1 MATTTHA
8 EALIDSDVLIDAA
21 RGHLEARA
29 FLNDQNR
36 TFHLQ
41 ISTISAMELIVGCR
55 NKIELSQT
63 KRFLDPVRILPVD
76 PNISDTAYSLIQ
88 TFTLSHGLMIPD
100 ALIAATALENGLTLL
115 TKNTRHFQMIPKLE
129 VVRPY

>member
-1 MATTTHA
+1 VATTPHA
-8 EALIDSDVLIDAA
+8 AALIDSDVLIDAA
-21 RGHLEARA
+21 RGHLEART

-36 TFHLQ
+36 AFHVQ

-63 KRFLDPVRILPVD
+63 KRFLEPVRILPVD

-100 ALIAATALENGLTLL
+100 ALIAATALENGLTLMS
-115 TKNTRHFQMIPKLE
+115 KNTRHFQMIPELE

>member
-1 MATTTHA
+1 VAPTPHGA
-8 EALIDSDVLIDAA
+8 ALIDSDVLIDAA
-21 RGHLEARA
+21 RGYLEARA
-29 FLNDQNR
+29 FLNGQNR
-36 TFHLQ
+36 AFRVQ

-100 ALIAATALENGLTLL
+100 ALIAATAIENGLTLM

>member
-1 MATTTHA
+1 VAATPHPA
-8 EALIDSDVLIDAA
+8 ALVDSDVLIDGA
-21 RGHLEARA
+21 RGHPEARA
-29 FLNDQNR
+29 FLNDQNQAFR
-36 TFHLQ
+36 VQ
-41 ISTISAMELIVGCR
+41 IIIVGCR

-63 KRFLDPVRILPVD
+63 KRFLEPVRILLV
-76 PNISDTAYSLIQ
+76 NESISDTAYDLIQ

-100 ALIAATALENGLTLL
+100 ALIAATALESGLTLL

>member
-1 MATTTHA
+1 MATTPHA
-8 EALIDSDVLIDAA
+8 AALIDSDVLIDAA
-21 RGHLEARA
+21 RGHLEARV
-29 FLNDQNR
+29 FLNDQSR
-36 TFHLQ
+36 AFHVQ

-63 KRFLDPVRILPVD
+63 KRFLEPVRILPVN
-76 PNISDTAYSLIQ
+76 PNISGTAYDLIQ
-88 TFTLSHGLMIPD
+88 EFTLSHGLMIPD
-100 ALIAATALENGLTLL
+100 ALIAATALENGLTLM

>member
-1 MATTTHA
+1 
-8 EALIDSDVLIDAA
+8 
-21 RGHLEARA
+21 
-29 FLNDQNR
+29 
-36 TFHLQ
+36 
-41 ISTISAMELIVGCR
+41 MELIVGCR

-63 KRFLDPVRILPVD
+63 RRFLEPVRILPVN

-88 TFTLSHGLMIPD
+88 TFTLSHGLMIPS
-100 ALIAATALENGLTLL
+100 ALIATTALENGLTLL

>member
-1 MATTTHA
+1 VATTPHA
-8 EALIDSDVLIDAA
+8 AALIDSDVLIDAA
-21 RGHLEARA
+21 RGHPEARA
-29 FLNDQNR
+29 FLSDQNR
-36 TFHLQ
+36 AFRVQ

-63 KRFLDPVRILPVD
+63 KRFLEPVRILPVD
-76 PNISDTAYSLIQ
+76 RNISDTAYDLIQ

-100 ALIAATALENGLTLL
+100 ALIAATAVENGLTVHI
-115 TKNTRHFQMIPKLE
+115 KNTRHFHMIPKLE

>member
-1 MATTTHA
+1 MATTPHA
-8 EALIDSDVLIDAA
+8 AALIDSDVLIDAA

-36 TFHLQ
+36 AFRVQ

-63 KRFLDPVRILPVD
+63 KRFLEPVRILPVD
-76 PNISDTAYSLIQ
+76 PNISDKAYDLIQ
-88 TFTLSHGLMIPD
+88 EFTLSHGLMIPD
-100 ALIAATALENGLTLL
+100 ALIAATALENGLTLM

>member
-1 MATTTHA
+1 MATTPHA
-8 EALIDSDVLIDAA
+8 AALIDSDVLIDAA

-36 TFHLQ
+36 AFRVQ

-63 KRFLDPVRILPVD
+63 RRFLNLFGFSQLTQ
-76 PNISDTAYSLIQ
+76 ISQ
-88 TFTLSHGLMIPD
+88 TR
-100 ALIAATALENGLTLL
+100 LT
-115 TKNTRHFQMIPKLE
+115 I
-129 VVRPY
+129 

>member
-1 MATTTHA
+1 MATTPHA
-8 EALIDSDVLIDAA
+8 AALIDSDVLIDAA
-21 RGHLEARA
+21 RGYLEARA

-36 TFHLQ
+36 TFHVQ

-63 KRFLDPVRILPVD
+63 RRFLEPVRILPVD

>member
-1 MATTTHA
+1 VATTPHA
-8 EALIDSDVLIDAA
+8 AALIDSDVLIDAA

-63 KRFLDPVRILPVD
+63 KRFLEPVRILPVD

-88 TFTLSHGLMIPD
+88 TFTLSYGLMIPD
-100 ALIAATALENGLTLL
+100 ALIAATALENGLTLM

>member
-1 MATTTHA
+1 MATTPHA
-8 EALIDSDVLIDAA
+8 AALIDSDVLIDVA

-36 TFHLQ
+36 AFRVQ

-63 KRFLDPVRILPVD
+63 RGFLEPVRILPVEPKYLRQGLRFD
-76 PNISDTAYSLIQ
+76 PGVHS
-88 TFTLSHGLMIPD
+88 
-100 ALIAATALENGLTLL
+100 
-115 TKNTRHFQMIPKLE
+115 
-129 VVRPY
+129 

>member
-1 MATTTHA
+1 MATTPHA
-8 EALIDSDVLIDAA
+8 AALIDSDVLIDAA

-36 TFHLQ
+36 AFRVQ
-41 ISTISAMELIVGCR
+41 VSSISAMELIVGCR

-63 KRFLDPVRILPVD
+63 RRFLEPVRILPVD
-76 PNISDTAYSLIQ
+76 PNISDKAYDLIQ
-88 TFTLSHGLMIPD
+88 EFTLSHGLMIPD

>member
-1 MATTTHA
+1 MATTPHA
-8 EALIDSDVLIDAA
+8 AALIDSDVLIDAA

-29 FLNDQNR
+29 FLNDQSR
-36 TFHLQ
+36 AFHVQ

-63 KRFLDPVRILPVD
+63 RRFLEPVRILPVD
-76 PNISDTAYSLIQ
+76 PNISDKAYDLIQ
-88 TFTLSHGLMIPD
+88 EFTLSHGLMIPD

-129 VVRPY
+129 VVRPF

>member
-1 MATTTHA
+1 MATTPHA
-8 EALIDSDVLIDAA
+8 AALIDSDGLIDAA

-29 FLNDQNR
+29 FLNNQNR
-36 TFHLQ
+36 AFRVQ

-63 KRFLDPVRILPVD
+63 RRFLEPVRILPVD

-100 ALIAATALENGLTLL
+100 ALIAATALENGLTLM